1 MVRSLIV
8 SGISIDIVRKKGC
21 HSLKLKIDRKT
32 GKPQVIIPFLYPI
45 FMVQKFI
52 ESHIVWLQKQISLT
66 PQKITFKDGMKLSIL
81 GQELIIRH
89 QDKRIGGVFIEG
101 NFLIVTGEAE
111 HLHRRVKDFI
121 KRQLSE
127 YATTKAKKIAQLL
140 NRSIKR
146 ITIKDTVSR
155 WGSCTSTG
163 HLSFCWRLGL
173 APLFVLDYVIIHETA
188 HLVEMNHSWAFWK
201 KVAELNT
208 NTRQAKKWLN
218 ENASYLHSFL

>member
-8 SGISIDIVRKKGC
+8 SGTSIDIIPKKGC
-21 HSLKLKIDRKT
+21 HSLKLRIDRKT
-32 GKPQVIIPFLYPI
+32 GKPQVTVPFLYPT

-52 ESHIVWLQKQISLT
+52 ENHIIWLQKQISLT

-81 GQELIIRH
+81 GQELIIQH
-89 QDKRIGGVFIEG
+89 QDKRIGGAFIEG
-101 NFLIVTGEAE
+101 NILIVTGSSE

-121 KRQLSE
+121 QKQVSE
-127 YATTKAKKIAQLL
+127 YVSVKAPKIAEQL
-140 NRSIKR
+140 NCSIKR
-146 ITIKDTVSR
+146 ITIKDTISR

-163 HLSFCWRLGL
+163 HLSFCWRLSL
-173 APLFVLDYVIIHETA
+173 APLFVLDYVIIHEVA

-201 KVAELNT
+201 KVAELNA

-218 ENASYLHSFL
+218 ENAPYLHSFL

>member
-8 SGISIDIVRKKGC
+8 SGTSIDIIPKKGC
-21 HSLKLKIDRKT
+21 HSLKLRIDRKT
-32 GKPQVIIPFLYPI
+32 GKPQVTVPFLYPT

-52 ESHIVWLQKQISLT
+52 ENHIIWLQKQISLT

-81 GQELIIRH
+81 GQELIIQH
-89 QDKRIGGVFIEG
+89 QDKRIGGAFIEG
-101 NFLIVTGEAE
+101 NILIVTGSSE

-121 KRQLSE
+121 QKQVSE
-127 YATTKAKKIAQLL
+127 YVSVKAPKIAEQL

-173 APLFVLDYVIIHETA
+173 APLFVLDYVIIHEVT

-201 KVAELNT
+201 KVAELNA

-218 ENASYLHSFL
+218 ENAPYLHSFL